1 VDSHDPQPTPAGLEK
16 PKAGIVNQAGVGG
29 DVAYGRAGVLELGG
43 SMSFTGA
50 SDFTNLSLSPSLGW
64 FFTDN
69 LELSAIMRLS
79 HISAKGVEANFFSAV
94 AEPSLHIPLNDT
106 VFVFGGL
113 GAGLSWVEGPGLGFA
128 LAPRIG
134 LNVMIGRSGI
144 LTPQLL
150 LQYATHEA
158 IATPE
163 GALLAVS
170 VSYGAGVG
178 YTVMW

>member
-1 VDSHDPQPTPAGLEK
+1 MK
-16 PKAGIVNQAGVGG
+16 QAGVGS
-29 DVAYGRAGVLELGG
+29 DVAYARAGVLELGG
-43 SMSFTGA
+43 SMNFTGA
-50 SDFTNLSLSPSLGW
+50 SDFTNLTLAPSLGW

-69 LELSAIMRLS
+69 LEISAIMRLS
-79 HISAKGVEANFFSAV
+79 HISAQGVEASFFSALV
-94 AEPSLHIPLNDT
+94 EPSLHIPLNDV
-106 VFVFGGL
+106 VFVSGGL
-113 GAGLSWVEGPGLGFA
+113 GAGLSWVDGPGLGFA
-128 LAPRIG
+128 LAPRVG

-158 IATPE
+158 ITTPE

-170 VSYGAGVG
+170 VSYGAGIG